1 MGALLDKLEDWWQ
14 SFNKDTCVLILGLDN
29 AGKTACLYAL
39 KLGEAMPYTV
49 PTIGF
54 NIEEIQ
60 MGNLT
65 IKTWDLG
72 GQTKLRELWPHYYEQ
87 TDGVV
92 FVIDSNDRDR
102 LPMVKEELHAL
113 MSHKELNET
122 PFLILANK
130 QDLPNAIRRD
140 DLKKFLELENV
151 TWLKWHVIECTATEN
166 KRVKIGFEWL
176 TSILN

>member
-1 MGALLDKLEDWWQ
+1 
-14 SFNKDTCVLILGLDN
+14 
-29 AGKTACLYAL
+29 
-39 KLGEAMPYTV
+39 
-49 PTIGF
+49 
-54 NIEEIQ
+54 
-60 MGNLT
+60 
-65 IKTWDLG
+65 LG